1 MELTPLFLVQAQFS
15 FVMTVFQVM
24 AVLGLGLAWF
34 LAAWRLAPGPMTPD
48 LAGRA
53 FSAWLRVFALVTYAA
68 FGLALLALVLV
79 GVAWPPLLERLGNV
93 IGPILAAVAVLAFVV
108 KSTFFGVMLYSR
120 HRVSAGLYSLAV
132 FGTAVGYSLVMMG
145 LVSLQS
151 WLHDSSGATLI
162 DGRFQVYDWGAVI
175 FNPQWAYQSALTA
188 GAAAVVAPGLVLA
201 VTMGQRW
208 FGNVYQVP
216 ARVLRN
222 TSLVG
227 IFGCLAVMWAM
238 DHWAAQSTLHEPA
251 LLSLL
256 TGQVQQTWTGLYLVR
271 AIVALLFAQLLLLGA
286 SLAWADQA
294 EHAVQTPPTGT
305 WIFMLAGP
313 IGLLM
318 WAGLWGFV
326 DLQKGDAFV
335 VGHILYSDLVSQE
348 PVGLLFFG
356 AALLGL
362 IVMMIAWG
370 VLRLTVQVTVSPVIP
385 VHRSRML
392 P

>member
-1 MELTPLFLVQAQFS
+1 M
-15 FVMTVFQVM
+15 
-24 AVLGLGLAWF
+24 
-34 LAAWRLAPGPMTPD
+34 
-48 LAGRA
+48 
-53 FSAWLRVFALVTYAA
+53 
-68 FGLALLALVLV
+68 
-79 GVAWPPLLERLGNV
+79 
-93 IGPILAAVAVLAFVV
+93 
-108 KSTFFGVMLYSR
+108 
-120 HRVSAGLYSLAV
+120 
-132 FGTAVGYSLVMMG
+132 
-145 LVSLQS
+145 
-151 WLHDSSGATLI
+151 
-162 DGRFQVYDWGAVI
+162 
-175 FNPQWAYQSALTA
+175 
-188 GAAAVVAPGLVLA
+188 
-201 VTMGQRW
+201 
-208 FGNVYQVP
+208 
-216 ARVLRN
+216 
-222 TSLVG
+222 
-227 IFGCLAVMWAM
+227 
-238 DHWAAQSTLHEPA
+238 
-251 LLSLL
+251 
-256 TGQVQQTWTGLYLVR
+256 GLYLVR

>member
-1 MELTPLFLVQAQFS
+1 MELTHLILVQAQFS

-34 LAAWRLAPGPMTPD
+34 LTAWRLALGPMAPD

-53 FSAWLRVFALVTYAA
+53 FGAWLRVFALVTYAA

-108 KSTFFGVMLYSR
+108 KSTFFGVMLYSQ
-120 HRVSAGLYSLAV
+120 HRVSPGLYSLAV
-132 FGTAVGYSLVMMG
+132 FGTAVGYSLVVMG

-151 WLHDSSGATLI
+151 WLHDPSGATLI

-175 FNPQWAYQSALTA
+175 FNPHWGYQSALTA

-222 TSLVG
+222 TALVG
-227 IFGCLAVMWAM
+227 IFGCLAVMWTM
-238 DHWAAQSTLHEPA
+238 DHWAAQSTLPAPA

-256 TGQVQQTWTGLYLVR
+256 TGQVQQTWLGLFLVR
-271 AIVALLFAQLLLLGA
+271 AIIALLFLQLLLLGA
-286 SLAWADQA
+286 SLAWAEQA
-294 EHAVQTPPTGT
+294 AQPSPMGT
-305 WIFMLAGP
+305 WIFILAGP

-326 DLQKGDAFV
+326 DLQKGDMFV
-335 VGHILYSDLVSQE
+335 VGHILYADLVSEE
-348 PVGLLFFG
+348 PIGLLLFG
-356 AALLGL
+356 AALLAL
-362 IVMMIAWG
+362 TVVMIAWG
-370 VLRLTVQVTVSPVIP
+370 VLRLTAQVTVNPVVP